1 MEKIDPS
8 TPPPQRLSPCHRR
21 ILRVDIDDQLSISKS
36 VPNLS
41 SKRQHSVNYRYSGKR
56 KMHEYFMKKKIF
68 YVHPVRRLN
77 LYYEIT
83 LNPTLKKSELTI
95 VISFLSDL
103 KI

>member
-1 MEKIDPS
+1 
-8 TPPPQRLSPCHRR
+8 
-21 ILRVDIDDQLSISKS
+21 
-36 VPNLS
+36 
-41 SKRQHSVNYRYSGKR
+41 
-56 KMHEYFMKKKIF
+56 MHEYFMKKKIY